1 MNTANDKKE
10 KEGKPK
16 LLDEQQMDELPTRE
30 EPEQIEGKER
40 KMLPKDEEKL
50 MELEDKLLRFQADF
64 ENFRKRTAKEHEML
78 KQNAGASVILNL
90 LEVVD
95 EFGMAMAHFKDEK
108 GEFKEGMEMIY
119 KKMVDVLKKE
129 GLEEMKSEGESLD
142 PYMHDAI
149 GFETGEEGKIM
160 KVVIPG
166 YLFRGK
172 VLRHAKVIVGRD
184 GNKN

>member
-1 MNTANDKKE
+1 MNTADDKKD
-10 KEGKPK
+10 KEGKPR
-16 LLDEQQMDELPTRE
+16 LLEEQQAEELPVHE
-30 EPEQIEGKER
+30 EPEQIEGKEQ
-40 KMLPKDEEKL
+40 KMLSGDDKKL
-50 MELEDKLLRFQADF
+50 LELEDKLLRFQADF

-119 KKMVDVLKKE
+119 KKMIDALKRE
-129 GLEEMKSEGESLD
+129 GLEEMKSEGEILD
-142 PYMHDAI
+142 PYKHDAI